1 MANLKGKSEIEK
13 AVQEAHEEIMDAP
26 LREFIQEADSLG
38 YSFFCKD
45 IVKKIITA
53 RVHKKIKA

>member
-1 MANLKGKSEIEK
+1 MSKKSDVEK
-13 AVQEAHEEIMDAP
+13 AVQEAYEEIMNTP
-26 LREFIQEADSLG
+26 LSEFLKEAESLG

-45 IVKKIITA
+45 IIKKVVTA

>member
-1 MANLKGKSEIEK
+1 MSKKSYVEK
-13 AVQEAHEEIMDAP
+13 AVQEAYKEIMNTP
-26 LREFIQEADSLG
+26 LSEFLKETESLG

-45 IVKKIITA
+45 IIKKVVTA